1 MRMKTEKI
9 SKAEAMRI
17 AAKSVSIHG
26 RRTSWTIVGPYRYC
40 DPKGPYTQLHRDS
53 YAKARRCATAWRA
66 RIALNLLTKFTP
78 EMDWVIVETIEDK
91 VRFNESIT
99 LRGLVNIGLEASK

>member
-1 MRMKTEKI
+1 MKTGNI
-9 SKAEAMRI
+9 SKTEAMRI
-17 AAKSVSIHG
+17 AAKTVSIHG
-26 RRTSWTIVGPYRYC
+26 SRTSWTIIGPYGYSN
-40 DPKGPYTQLHRDS
+40 PKGPYTELHRDS

-78 EMDWVIVETIEDK
+78 EMDWIIVETIEDK
-91 VRFNESIT
+91 IRFNESIT